1 MESHAVSAILEE
13 MATLLEL
20 AGDNPFKCRAY
31 EQAARAVSGVDH
43 DLETAVRTGALKAIP
58 GIGAGLT
65 EVITELVTTGR
76 VAAHEAL
83 KSSIPAGVV
92 EMLKIPGLG
101 AKKVRALYGRLG
113 VTTIGEL
120 ESACHENRLL
130 ALTGFGARSQAKILE
145 GIRQITRHRGWV
157 LMSVAE
163 EAAREIQAALAS
175 CRGLTRLALAG
186 DLRRRREVI
195 GEVTFVASAEDAS
208 LVVER
213 FIGLPQVQ
221 QVLEQDATGAKVQL
235 RPGLRAALQ
244 VVPNQAFACAL
255 FHLTGSDAHI
265 AAIRQRAAGLGLTL
279 TDRGLSRNGSP
290 VPCPDEAALFHAL
303 GLPEIPPELQ
313 EGLGEVAAAAA
324 GGLPALI
331 EPGMVRGVFHVHTT
345 ESDGRASLEQ
355 MVRTAEGLG
364 YEYIGISDHSQSA
377 RYAHGLTVERVRRQ
391 HVEIARLR
399 DAIPGILIL
408 HGAEVDILDDG
419 TLDYPDEVLASF
431 DFVIASVHSRF
442 TMPEDKMTARICR
455 AIRHPAVTI
464 LGHPTGRLLLTRE
477 AYPVNLGRVMAEA
490 KTHGVI
496 IELNAHPSRLD
507 LDWRVCRDAKAQ
519 GVLLSINPDAHS
531 ADGLAAV
538 RFGVGIA
545 RKGWLG
551 AADVFNTRPA
561 AAVLDYLAARKV
573 RATAARAG
581 NA

>member
-1 MESHAVSAILEE
+1 MDSHTVSAILEE

-31 EQAARAVSGVDH
+31 EQAARAVAGLDQ
-43 DLETAVRTGALKAIP
+43 DLEADVRTGSLKTIP
-58 GIGAGLT
+58 GIGVGLT
-65 EVITELVTTGR
+65 EAITELVTTGR
-76 VAAHEAL
+76 LAAHETL
-83 KSSIPAGVV
+83 KASIPAGVV

-101 AKKVRALYGRLG
+101 PKKVRAVYERLG
-113 VTTIGEL
+113 VTTLGEL

-130 ALTGFGARSQAKILE
+130 ALDGFGARSQAKILE
-145 GIRQITRHRGWV
+145 GIRQATRHRGQV
-157 LMSVAE
+157 LLSVAD
-163 EAAREIQAALAS
+163 EAANEIRAALAS

-195 GEVTFVASAEDAS
+195 GAVTFVASTEAS
-208 LVVER
+208 SSVIEP

-221 QVLEQDATGAKVQL
+221 QVLERGPTWAQVQL
-235 RPGLRAALQ
+235 RPGLRAALR
-244 VVPNQAFACAL
+244 VVPDDAFACAL
-255 FHLTGSDAHI
+255 FQLTGSETHVET
-265 AAIRQRAAGLGLTL
+265 IRQRAAGLGLTL
-279 TDRGLSRNGSP
+279 TDHGLFRNSSL
-290 VPCPDEAALFHAL
+290 VPCPDEASLFNAL
-303 GLPEIPPELQ
+303 GLPEIPPELR

-345 ESDGRASLEQ
+345 ESDGRASLET
-355 MVRTAEGLG
+355 MVRTAKALG
-364 YEYIGISDHSQSA
+364 YEYVGISDHSQSA
-377 RYAHGLTVERVRRQ
+377 RYARGLTVERVRRQ
-391 HVEIARLR
+391 QVEITRLR
-399 DAIPGILIL
+399 EAIPGILIL
-408 HGAEVDILDDG
+408 SGAEVDILADG

-442 TMPEDKMTARICR
+442 TMPEDEQTARICR
-455 AIRHPAVTI
+455 AIRHPAVTM
-464 LGHPTGRLLLTRE
+464 LGHPTGRLLLARE
-477 AYPVNLGRVMAEA
+477 AYPVHLGRVMAEA
-490 KTHGVI
+490 KAHGVI

-519 GVLLSINPDAHS
+519 GIPLSINPDAHS
-531 ADGLAAV
+531 PDGLEAV

-561 AAVLDYLAARKV
+561 AAVGDYLAARRN
-573 RATAARAG
+573 RAAAARAG